1 MSKISAVLLL
11 IGLSWCGTA
20 QACIDKDISE
30 AIVQQTVQA
39 TVPDPQYAK
48 WSRLAFHEAGKV
60 YTLLDYRYLGHS
72 HVAAGVDQQQFRFW
86 VRHKGV
92 EFPLIVSIRYDPVS
106 EKLFTIDMEQER
118 RRNLQIL

>member
-11 IGLSWCGTA
+11 IGLSWCSTA

-30 AIVQQTVQA
+30 AIAQQTVQA
-39 TVPDPQYAK
+39 LEPDPQYAK

-86 VRHKGV
+86 VRHKDV